1 MSAEDLQSQLNE
13 IVEAV
18 DKAVVEGRTH
28 EKSDNNG
35 NQVTEDDTPSADS
48 SSSSQVKSL
57 LLVK

>member
-28 EKSDNNG
+28 EKADNNG
-35 NQVTEDDTPSADS
+35 NQVAEDDTPSPDS